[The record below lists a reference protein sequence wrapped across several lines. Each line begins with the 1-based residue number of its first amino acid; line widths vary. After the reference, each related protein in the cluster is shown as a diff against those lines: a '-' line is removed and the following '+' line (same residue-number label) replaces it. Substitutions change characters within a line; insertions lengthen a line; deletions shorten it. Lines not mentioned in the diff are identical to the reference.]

1 MCLQGEN
8 DMNFQNINWDFNE
21 AGNWPVTIK
30 MAAVALA
37 CALVVVGWVYYDTVD
52 QWDSLGKAEKKE
64 SSLKKVFERKQ
75 AKAVNL
81 AAYKQQLADMQ
92 KQFGA
97 MLQQLPNKTQI
108 ADLLVDVSQAGLAS
122 GLEFNLFQPSGE
134 RKKDFY
140 AEKPIRLTVIGDYHE
155 FGEFV
160 SNLAA
165 LPRIVTLHNVSLT
178 PGKGGKMT
186 MNATAKTYRYLDE
199 DEK

>member
-1 MCLQGEN
+1 
-8 DMNFQNINWDFNE
+8 MNFQDINWDFNE
-21 AGNWPVTIK
+21 AGSWPTVIK
-30 MAAVALA
+30 VAAVVLA
-37 CALVVVGWVYYDTVD
+37 SILVMVAWVYYDTVD
-52 QWDSLGKAEKKE
+52 QWDSLAKVEKKE
-64 SSLKKVFERKQ
+64 LTLKKTFERKQ

-81 AAYKQQLADMQ
+81 GAYKQQLADMQ

-134 RKKDFY
+134 RRKDFY
-140 AEKPIRLTVIGDYHE
+140 AEKPIRLTVVGSYHE

-178 PGKGGKMT
+178 PGKGGNMT

-199 DEK
+199 DDK

>member
-1 MCLQGEN
+1 
-8 DMNFQNINWDFNE
+8 MNFQDINWDFNE
-21 AGNWPVTIK
+21 AGSWPAVIK
-30 MAAVALA
+30 VAAVVLA
-37 CALVVVGWVYYDTVD
+37 SILVMVAWVYYDTVD
-52 QWDSLGKAEKKE
+52 QWDSLAKVEKKE
-64 SSLKKVFERKQ
+64 LTLKKTFERKQ

-81 AAYKQQLADMQ
+81 GAYKQQLADMQ

-134 RKKDFY
+134 RRKDFY
-140 AEKPIRLTVIGDYHE
+140 AEKPIRLTVVGSYHE

-178 PGKGGKMT
+178 PGKGDNMK

-199 DEK
+199 DDK

>member
-1 MCLQGEN
+1 M
-8 DMNFQNINWDFNE
+8 
-21 AGNWPVTIK
+21 PIK
-30 MAAVALA
+30 AIAILLA
-37 CALVVVGWVYYDTVD
+37 SVIVMGIWVYYDTID
-52 QWDSLGKAEKKE
+52 QLDGLEKTEKKE
-64 SSLKKVFERKQ
+64 LVLKKTFENKQ
-75 AKAVNL
+75 QKAVNL
-81 AAYKQQLADMQ
+81 DAYKQQLSDMQ

-140 AEKPIRLTVIGDYHE
+140 AEKPISLIVVGDYHE

-178 PGKGGKMT
+178 PGKSGKMT

-199 DEK
+199 DNK

>member
-1 MCLQGEN
+1 MNLQ
-8 DMNFQNINWDFNE
+8 DINWDFNE
-21 AGNWPVTIK
+21 AGNWPVAIK
-30 MAAVALA
+30 LAAVVLA
-37 CALVVVGWVYYDTVD
+37 SILVMVAWVYYDTVD
-52 QWDSLGKAEKKE
+52 QWDGLEKVEKKE
-64 SSLKKVFERKQ
+64 LALKKTFERKQ

-81 AAYKQQLADMQ
+81 EAYKQQLADMQ
-92 KQFGA
+92 QQFGA

-134 RKKDFY
+134 RRKDFY
-140 AEKPIRLTVIGDYHE
+140 AEKPIRLTVVGSYHE

-165 LPRIVTLHNVSLT
+165 LPRIVTMHNVSIT
-178 PGKGGKMT
+178 PGKGEKMT

-199 DEK
+199 DDK

>member
-1 MCLQGEN
+1 
-8 DMNFQNINWDFNE
+8 MNFDEINWDFNE
-21 AGNWPVTIK
+21 AGNWPVAIK
-30 MAAVALA
+30 VTAIVLA
-37 CALVVVGWVYYDTVD
+37 SVILMSAWVYYDTLEQLD
-52 QWDSLGKAEKKE
+52 DLGKVEKKE
-64 SSLKKVFERKQ
+64 LSLKKSFENKQ

-81 AAYKQQLADMQ
+81 AAYKLQLEDMQ

-108 ADLLVDVSQAGLAS
+108 ADLLIDVSQAGLAS
-122 GLEFNLFQPSGE
+122 GLEFTLFQPGGE
-134 RKKDFY
+134 RSKGFY
-140 AEKPIRLTVIGDYHE
+140 AEKPIKLTVLGTYHE

-178 PGKGGKMT
+178 PSGKEGSMT

-199 DEK
+199 DAK

>member
-1 MCLQGEN
+1 MNLQ
-8 DMNFQNINWDFNE
+8 DINWDFNE
-21 AGNWPVTIK
+21 AGNWPVAIK
-30 MAAVALA
+30 IAAVVLA
-37 CALVVVGWVYYDTVD
+37 SILVMVAWVYYDTVD
-52 QWDSLGKAEKKE
+52 QWDGLEKVEKKE
-64 SSLKKVFERKQ
+64 LALKKTFERKQ

-81 AAYKQQLADMQ
+81 EAYKQQLADMQ

-122 GLEFNLFQPSGE
+122 GLEFNLFQPSDE
-134 RKKDFY
+134 RRKDFY
-140 AEKPIRLTVIGDYHE
+140 AEKPIRLTVVGSYHE

-165 LPRIVTLHNVSLT
+165 LPRIVTMHNVSIT
-178 PGKGGKMT
+178 PGKGENMT

-199 DEK
+199 DDK

>member
-1 MCLQGEN
+1 MNLQ
-8 DMNFQNINWDFNE
+8 DINWDFNE
-21 AGNWPVTIK
+21 AGNWPVAIK
-30 MAAVALA
+30 IAAVVLA
-37 CALVVVGWVYYDTVD
+37 SILVMVAWVYYDTVD
-52 QWDSLGKAEKKE
+52 QWDGLEKVEKKE
-64 SSLKKVFERKQ
+64 LALKKTFERKQ

-81 AAYKQQLADMQ
+81 EAYKQQLADMQ

-134 RKKDFY
+134 RRKDFY
-140 AEKPIRLTVIGDYHE
+140 AEKPIRLTVVGSYHE

-165 LPRIVTLHNVSLT
+165 LPRIVTMHNVSIT
-178 PGKGGKMT
+178 PGKGENMT

-199 DEK
+199 DDK

>member
-1 MCLQGEN
+1 MNLQ
-8 DMNFQNINWDFNE
+8 DINWDFNE
-21 AGNWPVTIK
+21 AGNWPTPIK
-30 MAAVALA
+30 ALA
-37 CALVVVGWVYYDTVD
+37 ILLASVMVMGAWVYFDTLD
-52 QWDSLGKAEKKE
+52 QMDDLEKTEKKE
-64 SSLKKVFERKQ
+64 IVLKKTFENKQ
-75 AKAVNL
+75 QKAANL
-81 AAYKQQLADMQ
+81 AAYKQQLSDMQ

-122 GLEFNLFQPSGE
+122 GLEFNLFQPSDE

-140 AEKPIRLTVIGDYHE
+140 AEKPINLIVVGDYHE

-178 PGKGGKMT
+178 PSNSGKMT

-199 DEK
+199 DNK